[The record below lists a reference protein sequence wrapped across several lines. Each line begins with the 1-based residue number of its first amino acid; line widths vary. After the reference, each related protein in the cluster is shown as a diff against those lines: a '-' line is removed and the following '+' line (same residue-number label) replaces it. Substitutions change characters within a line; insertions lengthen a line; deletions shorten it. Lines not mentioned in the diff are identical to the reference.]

1 VRTDTKVELQ
11 RARAGEHATSE
22 HASKVGERAAAM
34 GGEAVTVGGAF
45 RWSEAMDD
53 GERSS
58 TSAGRP
64 RFMGQSGRRCSPA
77 CRVEESLDG
86 EGRGEDGGDKMIGLK
101 NHSAWVRLLI
111 VIARLY

>member
-1 VRTDTKVELQ
+1 
-11 RARAGEHATSE
+11 
-22 HASKVGERAAAM
+22 
-34 GGEAVTVGGAF
+34 VGGAF
-45 RWSEAMDD
+45 GWGEAMDD

-64 RFMGQSGRRCSPA
+64 RFMGQSRRRRSPA
-77 CRVEESLDG
+77 RRVGESLDG

-101 NHSAWVRLLI
+101 NHSARAPLLI